1 MPQLK
6 CINDDFSRV
15 IEELT
20 REAKGIPLTF
30 PVKGET
36 YPSREKFDN
45 DGLVTSYLLEGIHN
59 PTFFIPA
66 INIRRELSFAEW
78 RFELVSSD
86 VEEEVTEK
94 EVLEHIGNLNYKN
107 STSYEIFG

>member
-20 REAKGIPLTF
+20 KEAKGIPLNF
-30 PVKGET
+30 PTKGET
-36 YPSREKFDN
+36 YTLRETFDN
-45 DGLVTSYLLEGIHN
+45 DGLVTSYLLEELRN

-86 VEEEVTEK
+86 VEEEVTKK

-107 STSYEIFG
+107 LASYEIFG